1 MFRGPLPPPRRRAA
15 GAAFRPRHPPAGAA
29 RADDA
34 VMGVGW
40 WVVGRV
46 GWGGQPEWNEEF
58 TFDVFAGM
66 VETEM
71 LEIVVRAQARAHT
84 QMHAC
89 TRAHTCTLT
98 HLHTY
103 TRAGD
108 GDARHTRTHTHAHT
122 HTRAGP
128 KAISR
133 TAEVERCGPAGPI
146 RACLRPAPA
155 PALLVRTGGGGGATC
170 APKRAW
176 GCEVRG
182 NREGGGACLSR
193 GEVVRAGRGVID
205 VVMVGAGMQLRRGV
219 IGVVLGGGGAGIR
232 LGRGVERPDRGSPHP
247 PRQRL
252 QAGGPGAHPR
262 TRSRPPPR

>member
-1 MFRGPLPPPRRRAA
+1 M
-15 GAAFRPRHPPAGAA
+15 
-29 RADDA
+29 
-34 VMGVGW
+34 
-40 WVVGRV
+40 VGRV

-155 PALLVRTGGGGGATC
+155 PARLERTGVGGWA
-170 APKRAW
+170 
-176 GCEVRG
+176 V
-182 NREGGGACLSR
+182 
-193 GEVVRAGRGVID
+193 
-205 VVMVGAGMQLRRGV
+205 VVMVGVEVQLARRSGFGDV
-219 IGVVLGGGGAGIR
+219 KCGEI
-232 LGRGVERPDRGSPHP
+232 GRGVGRVYRGER
-247 PRQRL
+247 L
-252 QAGGPGAHPR
+252 CEKEEA
-262 TRSRPPPR
+262 